1 MASATYKYYQGD
13 VYNPAEGTYTPKEA
27 RREQNLF
34 IEEYYCSTDTRI
46 YIEDLEQ
53 TEIAYINYSLQEQLK
68 PLYGYASN
76 TFDDV
81 AVGNRIVTGML
92 KVPIKNPEAQTDISE
107 IFINGNGLEDI
118 KDYNEEQE
126 ELKNTIE
133 WIDNNKGSNDDNTN
147 NPTDKEQS
155 SENKKPVQP
164 PYTGDGKPNP
174 DSGEEVDD
182 NKPTNTGERLEYL
195 EKLQELGYNVSASST
210 DEEFSKALEK
220 FQQDNNKILSEV
232 NGFFSN
238 ETKKQIDLLYSAKKD
253 NLGETKTIPKNTKVM
268 NGPSSDSGIL
278 FKLKNN
284 VKCYVLDESA
294 DGYVCIQIK
303 SGEHAG
309 DKGFVK
315 KEVLE

>member
-13 VYNPAEGTYTPKEA
+13 VYDPVNKVYNPKEA

-53 TEIAYINYSLQEQLK
+53 TEIAYINYALQEQLK

-118 KDYNEEQE
+118 KEYNEEQE
-126 ELKNTIE
+126 ELKKTIE

-155 SENKKPVQP
+155 SGNKPVQP
-164 PYTGDGKPNP
+164 PYASGGEPNP
-174 DSGEEVDD
+174 DSGKEIDGE
-182 NKPTNTGERLEYL
+182 PTNTGERLEYL
-195 EKLQELGYNVSASST
+195 EKLQELGYKVSASST
-210 DEEFSKALEK
+210 PQEFSKALEK

-232 NGFFSN
+232 NGFLTQ
-238 ETKKQIDLLYSAKKD
+238 ETKMQIDLLYGAKKD
-253 NLGETKTIPKNTKVM
+253 ELGETKTIPKNTPVM
-268 NGPSSDSGIL
+268 NGPSSDSGVI
-278 FKLKNN
+278 FKLEKDT
-284 VKCYVLDESA
+284 KCYVLDESA
-294 DGYVCIQIK
+294 DGYVCVQIK